1 MDKLSQAAKE
11 GKANKSTGK
20 EGGQPTQAEGGATAP
35 PKGNPQSPTTPKVGT
50 STDNPAD
57 PTDNP
62 QDPQAGDNP
71 GLEEYVGSYMQA
83 AQDWFDNVQESKSN
97 AYMELQDT
105 LLELGKPHI
114 KGLDKADGKAVL
126 ASIADK
132 SGQFLSEVDKS
143 SEIVLH
149 CKVATFFCLF
159 FYLALE
165 VVDTL
170 CHVNWPFCQK
180 WKMNQSPLLFIKP
193 WS

>member
-1 MDKLSQAAKE
+1 
-11 GKANKSTGK
+11 
-20 EGGQPTQAEGGATAP
+20 
-35 PKGNPQSPTTPKVGT
+35 
-50 STDNPAD
+50 
-57 PTDNP
+57 
-62 QDPQAGDNP
+62 
-71 GLEEYVGSYMQA
+71 MQA
-83 AQDWFDNVQESKSN
+83 AQDWFDNVQDAKIN
-97 AYMELQDT
+97 AYMELYDT

-143 SEIVLH
+143 MEIVLH

-170 CHVNWPFCQK
+170 CHVNWSFCQK